1 MKETRD
7 FKKKWFK
14 FTDYVP
20 HKGQERLHFPT
31 KDARFIVAVCGRRWG
46 KSVSAAKEIE
56 CVITQPKKRAWVVAP
71 SYQLAEKVYYEIQND
86 NLLACGGGG
95 GGGGGGSS
103 PAARKAKKEKRAKAK
118 LNFKKR
124 QLSKMAA
131 AGEPTSDLQA
141 EIEALEKDLEDLKK

>member
-1 MKETRD
+1 MK
-7 FKKKWFK
+7 FYK
-14 FTDYVP
+14 FLKLSLGVFFA
-20 HKGQERLHFPT
+20 LPT
-31 KDARFIVAVCGRRWG
+31 SIFFGNEMLANH
-46 KSVSAAKEIE
+46 
-56 CVITQPKKRAWVVAP
+56 
-71 SYQLAEKVYYEIQND
+71 LAEKIDYEIQND

-103 PAARKAKKEKRAKAK
+103 PAARKAKKAKKAKAK

-141 EIEALEKDLEDLKK
+141 EIEELEKELEELK

>member
-1 MKETRD
+1 MKLN
-7 FKKKWFK
+7 K
-14 FTDYVP
+14 FI
-20 HKGQERLHFPT
+20 KLSLGIFFALPT
-31 KDARFIVAVCGRRWG
+31 SIFFGNEMLA
-46 KSVSAAKEIE
+46 
-56 CVITQPKKRAWVVAP
+56 
-71 SYQLAEKVYYEIQND
+71 SYLTEKIDHEIQND
-86 NLLACGGGG
+86 ILLAGTGCG

-141 EIEALEKDLEDLKK
+141 EIEALEKELEDLKK

>member
-1 MKETRD
+1 M
-7 FKKKWFK
+7 FF
-14 FTDYVP
+14 FV
-20 HKGQERLHFPT
+20 
-31 KDARFIVAVCGRRWG
+31 FIVNTNISSNSILKIFFKMKFNKFLKLSLGIFFALPTSIFFGNEMLANHLAG
-46 KSVSAAKEIE
+46 KID
-56 CVITQPKKRAWVVAP
+56 
-71 SYQLAEKVYYEIQND
+71 YEIQND

-95 GGGGGGSS
+95 GGGSS
-103 PAARKAKKEKRAKAK
+103 PAARKAKKAKKAKAK

>member
-1 MKETRD
+1 MMLN
-7 FKKKWFK
+7 K
-14 FTDYVP
+14 FL
-20 HKGQERLHFPT
+20 KLSIGIFFALPT
-31 KDARFIVAVCGRRWG
+31 SIFFGNEMLANH
-46 KSVSAAKEIE
+46 
-56 CVITQPKKRAWVVAP
+56 
-71 SYQLAEKVYYEIQND
+71 LAEKINYEIQND

-103 PAARKAKKEKRAKAK
+103 PAARKAKKAKKAKAK

-141 EIEALEKDLEDLKK
+141 EIKALEKELEELKK